1 MQAKTKENDKRARIL
16 DAAVRVFAERG
27 FFGATVAEIARA
39 AGVADG
45 TIYLYFKG
53 KDDVLLRLFDEKM
66 AELLAEAKAAAAQ
79 GGSASARLARLI
91 QLHLA
96 LVEKDPELAQVL
108 IVELRQSA
116 QFLKAEGRQKLA
128 AYLDVLGQIV
138 RDGQESGEFD
148 PAVSPQTVKRAIL
161 GSLDELAF
169 GWLLSGRRTSLKKT
183 AAELSSWLVRGL
195 VQKQERVSP
204 ATGAGRRAQHPVA
217 PRTTSNPKGSME

>member
-27 FFGATVAEIARA
+27 FFGATVAGIARA

-45 TIYLYFKG
+45 TIYLYFKS

-66 AELLAEAKAAAAQ
+66 TDLLDEAKAAAAQ
-79 GGSASARLARLI
+79 EGSASARLSRLV

-116 QFLKAEGRQKLA
+116 QFPRAEGRQKLA
-128 AYLDVLGQIV
+128 AYLDVFGQIV
-138 RDGQESGEFD
+138 REGQEAGDLD
-148 PAVSPQTVKRAIL
+148 PAISVQTAKRAIF
-161 GSLDELAF
+161 GALDELAL
-169 GWLLSGRRTSLKKT
+169 GWLMSGRRTSLKKT
-183 AAELSSWLVRGL
+183 AAELSALLVRGL
-195 VQKQERVSP
+195 ASK
-204 ATGAGRRAQHPVA
+204 GR
-217 PRTTSNPKGSME
+217 E